1 MRFILCTIFSVF
13 LLSALAQFNQSKKS
27 PTVQFLQKRGYHFP
41 DTADKETNAKFFR
54 KWPDTLYYNTAY
66 VARLLGSPTI
76 PISFSRIEYVD
87 GKYQV
92 SPTISLGLGYTWF
105 TGNFIFNENDKISID
120 PKLFFGLVADVGL
133 QNDFSFKELTG
144 IFAGG
149 FIGFGNFSLFSGYD
163 FMTRSPS
170 IGLGGRIDLYTVSQN
185 FMRPIGKVK
194 ELRKHKK
201 RAVPIEDE

>member
-1 MRFILCTIFSVF
+1 MFYN
-13 LLSALAQFNQSKKS
+13 APAQFKKSDKS
-27 PTVQFLQKRGYHFP
+27 PTVQFLQKRGYKFQ
-41 DTADKETNAKFFR
+41 DTTDKEESAR
-54 KWPDTLYYNTAY
+54 MMRRWPDTLYYNTTY

-149 FIGFGNFSLFSGYD
+149 FVGFGNFSLFSGYD

>member
-1 MRFILCTIFSVF
+1 MKPLFVLGLF
-13 LLSALAQFNQSKKS
+13 LLKMVTDVSAQTTEEKS
-27 PTVQFLQKRGYHFP
+27 PTARFLLKRGYVFP
-41 DTADKETNAKFFR
+41 DSVVYDSQKIKR
-54 KWPDTLYYNTAY
+54 WPDTLYYNTTY
-66 VARLLGSPTI
+66 VSKLLGSPTI

-105 TGNFIFNENDKISID
+105 TGHFIFNENDKITID

-133 QNDFSFKELTG
+133 QNDFSFNKLTG
-144 IFAGG
+144 VFAGG
-149 FIGFGNFSLFSGYD
+149 FVGFGNFSLFSGYD
-163 FMTRSPS
+163 FISQSPS

-185 FMRPIGKVK
+185 FMRPIGKVR

-201 RAVPIEDE
+201 IAIPIADE

>member
-1 MRFILCTIFSVF
+1 MKLYLVCFLIFFELVS
-13 LLSALAQFNQSKKS
+13 LAQHNNEDKS
-27 PTVQFLQKRGYHFP
+27 PTVQFLRKRGYTFP
-41 DTADKETNAKFFR
+41 DIKEQDSIPDKVKR
-54 KWPDTLYYNTAY
+54 WPDTLYYNTVY
-66 VARLLGSPTI
+66 VSKLLGSPTI

-105 TGNFIFNENDKISID
+105 TGNFIFNENDKITID
-120 PKLFFGLVADVGL
+120 PKLFFGMVADVGL
-133 QNDFSFKELTG
+133 QNDFSFKELAG

-163 FMTRSPS
+163 FITKSPS
-170 IGLGGRIDLYTVSQN
+170 IGLGGRIDLYTVSQK
-185 FMRPIGKVK
+185 FMRPIGKVS

-201 RAVPIEDE
+201 RATPIENE